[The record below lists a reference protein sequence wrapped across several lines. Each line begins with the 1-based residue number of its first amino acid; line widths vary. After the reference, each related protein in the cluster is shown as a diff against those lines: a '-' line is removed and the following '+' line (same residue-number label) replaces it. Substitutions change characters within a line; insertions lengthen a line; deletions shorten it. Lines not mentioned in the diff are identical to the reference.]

1 MIISL
6 IFSALAIYLC
16 CGFVFALAFIF
27 KGVQVVDDGAHESGI
42 GFKIIIFPGTMVFWP
57 LLLNKWIKASKNQ
70 LHD

>member
-6 IFSALAIYLC
+6 ILLVLAIYFC

-27 KGVQVVDDGAHESGI
+27 KGVQVVDKGAHESGI
-42 GFKIIIFPGTMVFWP
+42 GFRIIIFPGTLVLWP
-57 LLLNKWIKASKNQ
+57 LLLNKWIKDSKNQ